1 MTDPPIA
8 CTLPVAEMPGR
19 LALVDSLAAG
29 ALIAPI
35 AGGIRARFDAELEAR
50 VREFVALESQC
61 CAFLRFEVHDGEDVV
76 LDVTGPPDAQPVIER
91 LFG

>member
-8 CTLPVAEMPGR
+8 CTLPAAEMPGR
-19 LALVDSLAAG
+19 LALVDALAAG
-29 ALIAPI
+29 ALIEPI
-35 AGGIRARFDAELEAR
+35 SGGIRARFDADLEAR

-61 CAFLRFEVHDGEDVV
+61 CAFLRFDLRAGEEVL
-76 LDVTGPPDAQPVIER
+76 LDVTGPPDAWPVIER